1 MRGKVPLL
9 FVLKLGRVLVS
20 ERGGV
25 STTQSIMEEHYER
38 EPHSARHIYE
48 LLDNL
53 ICALYEQ
60 RAIQPRLY
68 EFILEGDS

>member
-1 MRGKVPLL
+1 MRDKVPLL

-25 STTQSIMEEHYER
+25 SKTQRMMEEHYER

-53 ICALYEQ
+53 PCALYEQ
-60 RAIQPRLY
+60 SARQPRLY
-68 EFILEGDS
+68 EFIPAGDS